1 MIVNSR
7 VTKVEA
13 IREKDGPSKGLK
25 IQIDIRDVGGKGE
38 DLDVGYEF
46 TADYLDGVGRIVVAG
61 EITDRVDKKAA
72 DDVRKAWKEKKDTP
86 QEYKLSV
93 LNSINYIASIEGVVV
108 SKLVR
113 LPAPIAPPRLSKKE

>member
-25 IQIDIRDVGGKGE
+25 IQIDIKDVGGKGE

-46 TADYLDGVGRIVVAG
+46 TAEYLDGVGRIVVAG
-61 EITDRVDKKAA
+61 GITDRVDKKAA
-72 DDVRKAWKEKKDTP
+72 DEVRKAWKDKKDTP